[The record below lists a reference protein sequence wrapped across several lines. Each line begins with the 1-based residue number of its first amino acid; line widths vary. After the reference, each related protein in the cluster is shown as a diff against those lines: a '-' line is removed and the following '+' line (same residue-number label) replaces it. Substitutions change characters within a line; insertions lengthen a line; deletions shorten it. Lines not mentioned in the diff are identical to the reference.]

1 MKKWLMGA
9 IAVTLSASA
18 VAQTERTLQLQNVF
32 DLEYAASPAL
42 HPSGDYGVFVR
53 QSMDIK
59 HDQKTGRIW
68 TVKPNGDI
76 RPLTGDSAH
85 EWSPVWS
92 PDGKR
97 LAFISD
103 ASGSPQIAIYWT
115 DTGKHAGVSELTQTP
130 SSLSWS
136 PNGDYIAFSQFTPIK
151 SAAPVSLPGK
161 PEGAD
166 WTAPPVSCVITQPPP
181 RIER

>member
-1 MKKWLMGA
+1 MDGK
-9 IAVTLSASA
+9 
-18 VAQTERTLQLQNVF
+18 TEQ
-32 DLEYAASPAL
+32 
-42 HPSGDYGVFVR
+42 
-53 QSMDIK
+53 
-59 HDQKTGRIW
+59 
-68 TVKPNGDI
+68 DI

-115 DTGKHAGVSELTQTP
+115 DTGKHVVSELTQTL

-136 PNGDYIAFSQFTPIK
+136 PNGDYIAFSQFTPNK

-166 WTAPPVSCVITQPPP
+166 WTAPPQFVDKDNYVMMVAVTSVMAINKFM
-181 RIER
+181 